1 MGSRGID
8 IANTGAVACSN
19 SSLAQPKGADMKSAI
34 RILAVALVIGMW
46 IAGCH
51 AEGDVG
57 KNASSNVVGIR

>member
-8 IANTGAVACSN
+8 IANTAAVFDSI
-19 SSLAQPKGADMKSAI
+19 LLQQKGADMKSAM
-34 RILAVALVIGMW
+34 RILAVALVVGMW

-57 KNASSNVVGIR
+57 HASTNVVGIR